1 MSLGHAY
8 KTWLDFGDLGLI
20 FKSTGG
26 FLLEILLKMRYLVSY
41 LFVCR
46 LTFIENNPKS
56 LLCFG
61 GLNLIIEVK
70 SQLTNVKYFPK
81 IEVFL

>member
-8 KTWLDFGDLGLI
+8 KTWLDFDDLDI

-26 FLLEILLKMRYLVSY
+26 FSLEILLKMRYLVSY

-46 LTFIENNPKS
+46 LTCIENNPKS

-61 GLNLIIEVK
+61 GLTSNIKVK
-70 SQLTNVKYFPK
+70 SQLTNVNYFPK

>member
-1 MSLGHAY
+1 MSLGHAN
-8 KTWLDFGDLGLI
+8 KTWLDFGDLDLI

-26 FLLEILLKMRYLVSY
+26 FLLEILLKMRYLMSY

-46 LTFIENNPKS
+46 LTCIENNPKS

-61 GLNLIIEVK
+61 GLNPIIKVI
-70 SQLTNVKYFPK
+70 SQLTNVKYVPK
-81 IEVFL
+81 IEIFF

>member
-1 MSLGHAY
+1 MSLGHVY
-8 KTWLDFGDLGLI
+8 KTWLDFGDIDHI

-46 LTFIENNPKS
+46 LTFKENNPKS

-61 GLNLIIEVK
+61 GLNPIINFK

>member
-8 KTWLDFGDLGLI
+8 KTWLDFGDLDLI

-26 FLLEILLKMRYLVSY
+26 FLQEILLKMIYLVSF

-46 LTFIENNPKS
+46 LSYIENNPKS

-61 GLNLIIEVK
+61 GLNPIIKVK
-70 SQLTNVKYFPK
+70 SQLTSIKYFPK
-81 IEVFL
+81 IEVFF

>member
-8 KTWLDFGDLGLI
+8 KTWLDFCDLDLI

-26 FLLEILLKMRYLVSY
+26 FLLEILLKIRYLLSY

-46 LTFIENNPKS
+46 ITCIENKS

-61 GLNLIIEVK
+61 GLNPIIKAK

>member
-1 MSLGHAY
+1 
-8 KTWLDFGDLGLI
+8 
-20 FKSTGG
+20 
-26 FLLEILLKMRYLVSY
+26 MRYLVSF

-46 LTFIENNPKS
+46 LSYIENNPKS

-61 GLNLIIEVK
+61 GLNPIIKVE

-81 IEVFL
+81 LRYFSSQKMDIL